1 MIKAQWFS
9 LGGGVVHPLM
19 RRYVAGEKM
28 KFKAPIF
35 FLIAPPVFFGLLW
48 AYEAFDTGQTI
59 KQIFMLRT
67 DNNSL
72 LVWIGKISIAGFLNS
87 FALENF
93 YPNYQNKSMLVQRL
107 INIIGFALLLAVV
120 STIIWVLFP
129 GVQL

>member
-1 MIKAQWFS
+1 
-9 LGGGVVHPLM
+9 
-19 RRYVAGEKM
+19 M

-35 FLIAPPVFFGLLW
+35 FLIAPPVLFGLIW
-48 AYEAFDTGQTI
+48 AYEAFETGQTI

-72 LVWIGKISIAGFLNS
+72 LVWIGKISIAGFLSS

-93 YPNYQNKSMLVQRL
+93 YPNYQNKSLSVQRL
-107 INIIGFALLLAVV
+107 INIIGFALFLALV

-129 GVQL
+129 SV

>member
-1 MIKAQWFS
+1 
-9 LGGGVVHPLM
+9 
-19 RRYVAGEKM
+19 M

-35 FLIAPPVFFGLLW
+35 FLIAPPVFFGLIW
-48 AYEAFDTGQTI
+48 VYEGFQTGQTI
-59 KQIFMLRT
+59 NQIFMLRT

-72 LVWIGKISIAGFLNS
+72 LVWIGKMSIAGFLNS

-93 YPNYQNKSMLVQRL
+93 YPNYQNKSASIQRV
-107 INIIGFALLLAVV
+107 INIIGFALFLAVV

>member
-1 MIKAQWFS
+1 
-9 LGGGVVHPLM
+9 M
-19 RRYVAGEKM
+19 RLLIVLYRNYEGIRKNRALCGWRKM

-35 FLIAPPVFFGLLW
+35 FLIAPPVFFGLIW
-48 AYEAFDTGQTI
+48 VYEGFQTGQTI
-59 KQIFMLRT
+59 NQIFMLRT

-72 LVWIGKISIAGFLNS
+72 LVWIGKMSIAGFLNS

-93 YPNYQNKSMLVQRL
+93 YPNYQNKSASIQRV
-107 INIIGFALLLAVV
+107 INIIGFALFLAAV